1 MDWFSLQAQIIS
13 ALPNHGNRNNM
24 TIITNELVKSFNN
37 ETDFIICVFQF
48 KVSKKC
54 YVTIYDM
61 VNRTHV
67 KDSTFANRA
76 DAIKRAKE
84 LNKQYSL

>member
-1 MDWFSLQAQIIS
+1 
-13 ALPNHGNRNNM
+13 M